1 MLNKKLTKTHLTQ
14 LFEKGETAEI
24 SGFKSPTKKTTFS
37 AKVAWDLEKNRVT
50 FVFPE
55 RPKAQAS
62 GIECPFC
69 GGAVVESEFAF
80 GCSNWKDKNC
90 KFSVWK
96 NKSKK
101 LTIEQV
107 SKMINESKTD
117 VIDDMISKK
126 GTKFKAYYELDKNG
140 KKIEMKFAN

>member
-1 MLNKKLTKTHLTQ
+1 
-14 LFEKGETAEI
+14 
-24 SGFKSPTKKTTFS
+24 
-37 AKVAWDLEKNRVT
+37 
-50 FVFPE
+50 
-55 RPKAQAS
+55 
-62 GIECPFC
+62 
-69 GGAVVESEFAF
+69 VESEFAF